1 VIISY
6 SGNTVS
12 GIKQQIKMIP
22 QEIKDSLVDYF
33 SRTHSSFEILNSS
46 SLSGGCIN
54 NVQLLKTN
62 IGDFC
67 IKYNL
72 DDSFPEMFTSEA
84 KGLILLK
91 NAAEI
96 FVPQVFYTGNAGRY
110 SYILLEFINYGKKV
124 PQFMNDFGRSLARLH
139 KHTSDYFGLDIDNY
153 MGSLPQVNT
162 KHSSWNEFFI
172 EERLKRQITIAG
184 EYFSSS
190 DIRSFEKIYARL
202 DELIPEEP
210 PALLH
215 GDLWGGNY
223 MVSQEGKAC
232 LIDPAVYYG
241 HREVDIAMTTLFG
254 GFDEDFYSAYNE
266 VYPLIKGWRQRLDIF
281 KLYPLLIH
289 LNLFGSGYLG
299 SITSIIRR
307 F

>member
-1 VIISY
+1 
-6 SGNTVS
+6 
-12 GIKQQIKMIP
+12 MIP
-22 QEIKDSLVDYF
+22 QEIADSLVDFF
-33 SRTHSSFEILNSS
+33 SRTRNVSVNILKAS

-54 NVQLLKTN
+54 HVLRLQTT

-72 DDSFPEMFTSEA
+72 RNRFPEMFTSEA
-84 KGLILLK
+84 DGLVLL
-91 NAAEI
+91 N
-96 FVPQVFYTGNAGRY
+96 NAGEIHVPGVCCTGY
-110 SYILLEFINYGKKV
+110 AGSFAYILLEYIDQGRKSSF
-124 PQFMNDFGRSLARLH
+124 FMEDFGRSMARLH
-139 KHTSDYFGLDIDNY
+139 RHTTGYFGHEIDNY
-153 MGSLPQVNT
+153 MGSLPQSNK
-162 KHSSWNEFFI
+162 KHSTWNSFYV
-172 EERLKRQITIAG
+172 EERLKRQVSLANV
-184 EYFSSS
+184 YFSSS
-190 DIRSFEKIYARL
+190 DFAAFERLYAKL
-202 DELIPEEP
+202 DELLPVEP

-223 MVSQEGKAC
+223 MVAPDGKAC

-254 GFDEDFYSAYNE
+254 GFDEQFYVSYQKE
-266 VYPLIKGWRQRLDIF
+266 YPLEKGWQKRLDIF

-299 SITSIIRR
+299 SILSIIRR

>member
-1 VIISY
+1 
-6 SGNTVS
+6 
-12 GIKQQIKMIP
+12 MIP
-22 QEIKDSLVDYF
+22 QEITDSLIDFFFKTRNV
-33 SRTHSSFEILNSS
+33 SVQLIGTC

-54 NVQLLKTN
+54 HVHRVKTS

-72 DDSFPEMFTSEA
+72 KERFPNMFTSEA
-84 KGLILLK
+84 DGLSYLK
-91 NAAEI
+91 KAGKI
-96 FVPQVFYTGNAGRY
+96 YTPEVICTGEAGIY
-110 SYILLEFINYGKKV
+110 SYILLEFIDQGRRKSSFMENFGK
-124 PQFMNDFGRSLARLH
+124 SLGQQHRV
-139 KHTSDYFGLDIDNY
+139 TSGYFGYSIDNY
-153 MGSLPQVNT
+153 MGSIPQSNKQHPDWT
-162 KHSSWNEFFI
+162 SFFVV
-172 EERLKRQITIAG
+172 ERLNRQVSLAR

-190 DIRSFEKIYARL
+190 DFASFDRLYARL
-202 DELIPEEP
+202 EELIPEEP

-223 MVSQEGKAC
+223 MVGKDGNAC

-254 GFDEDFYSAYNE
+254 GFDETFYASYQE
-266 VYPLIKGWRQRLDIF
+266 EYPMEKGWQKRLEILN
-281 KLYPLLIH
+281 LYPLLIH

-299 SITSIIRR
+299 SITSVIRK

>member
-1 VIISY
+1 
-6 SGNTVS
+6 
-12 GIKQQIKMIP
+12 MIP
-22 QEIKDSLVDYF
+22 QEIADSLVDFF
-33 SRTHSSFEILNSS
+33 SRTRNVSVNILKAP

-54 NVQLLKTN
+54 HVHRLQTS

-72 DDSFPEMFTSEA
+72 RDRFPEMFTSEA
-84 KGLILLK
+84 DGLALL
-91 NAAEI
+91 N
-96 FVPQVFYTGNAGRY
+96 NAGEIHVPDVCCTGY
-110 SYILLEFINYGKKV
+110 AGSFAYILLEYIDEGRKSSS
-124 PQFMNDFGRSLARLH
+124 FMNDFGRSLARLH
-139 KHTSDYFGLDIDNY
+139 KHTAGYFGHKLDNY
-153 MGSLPQVNT
+153 MGSLPQSNK
-162 KHSSWNEFFI
+162 KHTTWNLFFV
-172 EERLKRQITIAG
+172 EERLKRQVSLANV
-184 EYFSSS
+184 YFSSS
-190 DIRSFEKIYARL
+190 DVAAFERLYARL
-202 DELIPEEP
+202 DELLPVEP

-223 MVSQEGKAC
+223 MVAPDGKAC

-254 GFDEDFYSAYNE
+254 GFDESFYASYQE
-266 VYPLIKGWRQRLDIF
+266 EYPLEIGWQERLDIF

-299 SITSIIRR
+299 SILSIIRR

>member
-1 VIISY
+1 
-6 SGNTVS
+6 
-12 GIKQQIKMIP
+12 MIP
-22 QEIKDSLVDYF
+22 QEIADSLVDFF
-33 SRTHSSFEILNSS
+33 SRTRNVSVNILKSS

-54 NVQLLKTN
+54 HVHRLQTS

-72 DDSFPEMFTSEA
+72 RDRFPEMFTSEA
-84 KGLILLK
+84 DGLALL
-91 NAAEI
+91 N
-96 FVPQVFYTGNAGRY
+96 NAGEIHVPDVCCTGY
-110 SYILLEFINYGKKV
+110 AGSFAYILLEYIDEGRKSSS
-124 PQFMNDFGRSLARLH
+124 FMNDFGRSLARLH
-139 KHTSDYFGLDIDNY
+139 KHTAGYFGHKLDNY
-153 MGSLPQVNT
+153 MGSLPQSNK
-162 KHSSWNEFFI
+162 KHTTWNLFFV
-172 EERLKRQITIAG
+172 EERLKRQVSLANV
-184 EYFSSS
+184 YFSSS
-190 DIRSFEKIYARL
+190 DVAAFERLYARL
-202 DELIPEEP
+202 DELLPVEP

-223 MVSQEGKAC
+223 MVAPDGKAC

-254 GFDEDFYSAYNE
+254 GFDESFYASYQE
-266 VYPLIKGWRQRLDIF
+266 EYPLEIGWQERLDIF

-299 SITSIIRR
+299 SILSIIRR